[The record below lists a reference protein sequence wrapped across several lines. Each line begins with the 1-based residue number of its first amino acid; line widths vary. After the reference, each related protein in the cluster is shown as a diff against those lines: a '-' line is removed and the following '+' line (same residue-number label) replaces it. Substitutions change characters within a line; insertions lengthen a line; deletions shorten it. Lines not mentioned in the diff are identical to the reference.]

1 MDNLNLGEEAAS
13 ADAKSSAVIGGLT
26 ITEYE
31 GSPRRWHHQTPFNV
45 LRTKD
50 LRLGTMDYGPDTRY

>member
-31 GSPRRWHHQTPFNV
+31 GSPRRWHRPTPFNV
-45 LRTKD
+45 IRQRT
-50 LRLGTMDYGPDTRY
+50 